1 MTSMTAML
9 LLTLLLALSLTAS
22 VTGQVDEFLAEPQ
35 CACTFQVPADDEPE
49 CAIYGQDSAAT
60 PVEFDRISEQCLA
73 GLAISERVL
82 EVDRQFRICPH
93 ANETD
98 VSITNFITYLKL
110 YDTAAVNAIK
120 ANPDFAR
127 YFQTKDD
134 GSMDIVDRIT
144 TDSGVTWVCTQNPAL
159 CWNEIKIFFSQEIYR
174 VGEICEDLYEQQTNA
189 LQTEQSM
196 ARSMICEITE
206 AVASLPAACAEIET
220 QIQSF
225 MAANPELQC
234 SDLEVRA
241 TASMLPNNETCNL
254 GSPLTTQ
261 DRSGAATWSAD
272 WGSGIMSLV
281 VLMGIL
287 TLQ

>member
-1 MTSMTAML
+1 MTSMTTMIL
-9 LLTLLLALSLTAS
+9 FTLLLALSMTAS
-22 VTGQVDEFLAEPQ
+22 VTGQVDEFLAEQ
-35 CACTFQVPADDEPE
+35 CACTFQVPAESEPE
-49 CAIYGQDSAAT
+49 CSIYGQDNT
-60 PVEFDRISEQCLA
+60 GTRVEFDRISEQCLT

-98 VSITNFITYLKL
+98 VSISNFITYLKL
-110 YDTAAVNAIK
+110 YNTTAVNAIK

-134 GSMDIVDRIT
+134 GSMDIVDKIT

-206 AVASLPAACAEIET
+206 AVASLPAACVEIET

-241 TASMLPNNETCNL
+241 AASMLPNNETCNL
-254 GSPLTTQ
+254 GSLSTK
-261 DRSGAATWSAD
+261 DRSGAATWAAD

-281 VLMGIL
+281 VLMGLL

>member
-1 MTSMTAML
+1 MIL
-9 LLTLLLALSLTAS
+9 LPLLLALAMTVS

-49 CAIYGQDSAAT
+49 CAIYGQDNNGT
-60 PVEFDRISEQCLA
+60 LVEFDRISEECLS
-73 GLAISERVL
+73 GLAINERVL

-98 VSITNFITYLKL
+98 VSISNFITYLKL
-110 YDTAAVNAIK
+110 YNTTAVNAIK
-120 ANPDFAR
+120 SNPDFAR

-134 GSMDIVDRIT
+134 GSMDIVDKIV
-144 TDSGVTWVCTQNPAL
+144 TDSGVTWICTQNPAL

-174 VGEICEDLYEQQTNA
+174 VGAICEDLYEQQTNA

-196 ARSMICEITE
+196 ARFMICHITE
-206 AVASLPAACAEIET
+206 AEAFLPAACAEIET

-225 MAANPELQC
+225 MADNPELQC

-241 TASMLPNNETCNL
+241 AASQLPNNETCNL
-254 GSPLTTQ
+254 GSSSTAR
-261 DRSGAATWSAD
+261 DRSGAAIWAAD
-272 WGSGIMSLV
+272 WKNSIMSLL
-281 VLMGIL
+281 VLMGLL